1 MKSNPITEAVEV
13 HQHMEFW
20 SKTRDPESGRVL
32 AISMR
37 EVALMT
43 LPTGERIE
51 KDEHLAGDEAIA
63 KVRKLL
69 PNFRAAFFATGLS
82 RRTHPH
88 ARPLALQGDASVF
101 GGTLWFFADCR
112 SPKINELSA
121 DPTVSLFFQND
132 ADNCYLQLDGSAAIV
147 QDRPKM
153 RELYTPAL
161 KTWFPEGLDDP
172 NLTLIRF
179 DAVAGAYWETPGGV
193 LQAMTAFAESVVT
206 GAPGKSGRS
215 GTLSLRD

>member
-1 MKSNPITEAVEV
+1 MPQVVGIT
-13 HQHMEFW
+13 
-20 SKTRDPESGRVL
+20 STRRIIEEKPRSDAGRVL
-32 AISMR
+32 ATFSR
-37 EVALMT
+37 EVAIMT

-51 KDEHLAGDEAIA
+51 KEEHLTGDDAIA

-101 GGTLWFFADCR
+101 GGTLWFFADNR
-112 SPKINELSA
+112 SPKIHELSA
-121 DPTVSLFFQND
+121 DPTVSLLFQSD
-132 ADNCYLQLDGSAAIV
+132 ADSCYMQLDGSASTV
-147 QDRPKM
+147 NDRAKM

-161 KTWFPEGLDDP
+161 RTWFPEGLDDP

-179 DAVAGAYWETPGGV
+179 DAIGGAYWETPGGV
-193 LQAMTAFAESVVT
+193 FQALTAFAESVVT
-206 GAPGKSGRS
+206 GSPGKSGRS

>member
-1 MKSNPITEAVEV
+1 
-13 HQHMEFW
+13 
-20 SKTRDPESGRVL
+20 
-32 AISMR
+32 
-37 EVALMT
+37 MT

-51 KDEHLAGDEAIA
+51 KDEHLAGDDAIA

-88 ARPLALQGDASVF
+88 ERPLALQGEPSVF
-101 GGTLWFFADCR
+101 GGTLWFFADHR
-112 SPKINELSA
+112 SPKIHELSA

-132 ADNCYLQLDGSAAIV
+132 GDSCYMQLDGSAAVV

-153 RELYTPAL
+153 RELYTPTL

-179 DAVAGAYWETPGGV
+179 DAVAGSYWESPGGV
-193 LQAMTAFAESVVT
+193 LQAMTAYAESVVT
-206 GAPGKSGRS
+206 GSPGKSGRS

>member
-1 MKSNPITEAVEV
+1 
-13 HQHMEFW
+13 
-20 SKTRDPESGRVL
+20 
-32 AISMR
+32 
-37 EVALMT
+37 MT

-51 KDEHLAGDEAIA
+51 KDEHLAGDDAIA

-88 ARPLALQGDASVF
+88 ARPLALQGDPSVF
-101 GGTLWFFADCR
+101 GGTLWFFADHR
-112 SPKINELSA
+112 SPKIHELSA

-132 ADNCYLQLDGSAAIV
+132 GDSCYMQLDGSAAVV

-153 RELYTPAL
+153 RELYTPTL
-161 KTWFPEGLDDP
+161 KTWFPDGLDDP

-179 DAVAGAYWETPGGV
+179 DAVAGSYWESPGGL
-193 LQAMTAFAESVVT
+193 LQAMTAYAESVVT
-206 GAPGKSGRS
+206 GSPEKSGRS